1 MVNTIDWLR
10 IGEDDGKTS
19 LSINLL
25 QWIEVMGIST
35 HSDSEQLYVT
45 NHSEC
50 DTTGFGSRVVNVADF
65 RRQAWHIWP
74 GLAT

>member
-1 MVNTIDWLR
+1 MMAKQVNFL
-10 IGEDDGKTS
+10 
-19 LSINLL
+19 LLFCSINLL

-65 RRQAWHIWP
+65 RRQA
-74 GLAT
+74 